1 MDFGINATE
10 LEVLSGEKQRLK
22 KVSFC
27 LKAGEHAVV
36 TGASGSGKTTL
47 LRVLAGLHTDYRGEV
62 VYRGEAANR
71 GETTKRGEI
80 PNREETTNQGEITN
94 RDETTHRGT
103 VSHHKEESL
112 LLVSPSELLR
122 KHGLSVL
129 FQENRL
135 LLELSAIENI
145 RIALPKTAKES
156 TAEVK
161 EKIRGEL
168 SRILPG
174 VDPEKPVRKLSGGE
188 QRRVALARAMVQDAP
203 VILLDEPFTGLDVA
217 SAELVR
223 LYISERGEGRTIL
236 LTEHEG
242 EHFPDWKR
250 IEIK

>member
-71 GETTKRGEI
+71 GETTNRGA
-80 PNREETTNQGEITN
+80 
-94 RDETTHRGT
+94 
-103 VSHHKEESL
+103 VSLHKEESL

-156 TAEVK
+156 TAELK

-174 VDPEKPVRKLSGGE
+174 VDPEKSVRKLSGGE